1 MAEGKTKNLCAQ
13 IPEELHNKVSAERER
28 GGQNL
33 SQYVTWLITKF
44 YEYEKGAVKMEA
56 GETRTLAIQVPAEL
70 FDELD
75 EYLAAHKLKKKAF
88 LTDLIRKTL
97 DEAKAAEA
105 E

>member
-13 IPEELHNKVSAERER
+13 IPEELHRKVSAERER
-28 GGQNL
+28 SGQTL

-44 YEYEKGAVKMEA
+44 YEYEKGSVKMEN
-56 GETRTLAIQVPAEL
+56 GETRTLAIQISAEL

-75 EYLAAHKLKKKAF
+75 RYLEAHKLKKKAF
-88 LTDLIRKTL
+88 LIALIRKAL
-97 DEAKAAEA
+97 DEAKAADA